1 MSNKLTTAVTIML
14 AIMFVQCQLETAE
27 PSIPSQRE
35 YSVQSVLW
43 QQNAAEF
50 RALSYQSYALA
61 RMQLDRILADKQYGG
76 KKLAIVADL
85 DETVIDNS
93 RYNAMLIEKDI
104 QYSKS
109 TWTEWGEKISADSIP
124 GCVAFFNYAAA
135 RGVEAFY
142 ISNRNDTQLDVT
154 IANLKK
160 LGLPFADS
168 DHVLLRTET
177 SGKEPRRMTVA
188 RDHSIVLLLGDN
200 LSDFSDVFDGQGT
213 LRRNFLVDSLRNEF
227 GSRFIVFANPM
238 YGDWESKGIYEGKYD
253 WTPAQAD
260 SIRKSKIRAY

>member
-1 MSNKLTTAVTIML
+1 ML
-14 AIMFVQCQLETAE
+14 QYTKSILIIFIGMMLCQCDQQTGNRPTPA
-27 PSIPSQRE
+27 QRE

-61 RMQLDRILADKQYGG
+61 RMQLDRILADKQYTG

-85 DETVIDNS
+85 DETVLDNS
-93 RYNAMLIEKDI
+93 RYNAMMIEKDI

-124 GCVAFFNYAAA
+124 GCVSFFNYAATK
-135 RGVEAFY
+135 GVQAFY
-142 ISNRNDTQLDVT
+142 ISNRNDTQLNVT
-154 IANLKK
+154 IENLKK
-160 LGLPFADS
+160 LGLPFADAA
-168 DHVLLRTET
+168 HVLLRTKT

-188 RDHSIVLLLGDN
+188 RDHSIILLLGDN
-200 LSDFSDVFDGQGT
+200 LSDFSDVFDSQGT
-213 LRRNFLVDSLRNEF
+213 QRRNFLVDSLRNEF
-227 GSRFIVFANPM
+227 GTRFIVFANPM